1 MRYQRRCCPRA
12 VRWWPF
18 LIVAFCA
25 AGCDGQP
32 NATAAFS
39 ATAAML
45 RDFLIAFGR
54 SALAAFIL

>member
-1 MRYQRRCCPRA
+1 MTDQRRCCPRA
-12 VRWWPF
+12 MRWWPF

-25 AGCDGQP
+25 AGCDGQTD
-32 NATAAFS
+32 ATAALS
-39 ATAAML
+39 ETAAML